1 MPVVKVHDKSFET
14 YLSEETILSRIKEL
28 AAVINS
34 DYAGKQPFFVAILN
48 GSFMFASDLFKQLDI
63 DAELCFIK
71 LASYKGMKS
80 SGNVV
85 TSIGLD
91 DDLFDKDVIIVE
103 DIVDTGK
110 TLYNFLPR
118 LMHQQPRSLRI
129 ATLLHKSVATQYH
142 LTLDYI
148 GFDIPD
154 KFVVGYGLD
163 YDGLGRNFKEIYQLV
178 ERRPF
183 SQTNFRMVKNFIAFP
198 GLKAIKFFKVA
209 FCIKPANIKT
219 FIGFFIT
226 FAHNRSS

>member
-1 MPVVKVHDKSFET
+1 MPVVKVHDKTFDI
-14 YLSEETILSRIKEL
+14 YLSEETILNRIKEM
-28 AAVINS
+28 AAVINK
-34 DYAGKQPFFVAILN
+34 DYAGKRPFFIAILN
-48 GSFMFASDLFKQLDI
+48 GSFMFASDLFKQLSI

-91 DDLFDKDVIIVE
+91 DDLYGKDVVIVE

-110 TLYNFLPR
+110 TLHNFLPR
-118 LMHQQPRSLRI
+118 LLHQQPRSLKI
-129 ATLLHKSVATQYH
+129 ATLLHKSAATQFH

-178 ERRPF
+178 
-183 SQTNFRMVKNFIAFP
+183 
-198 GLKAIKFFKVA
+198 
-209 FCIKPANIKT
+209 
-219 FIGFFIT
+219 
-226 FAHNRSS
+226 